1 MEKRKLRVGVL
12 FGGKSGE
19 HEVSF
24 CSASSIIEA
33 MDREKYEIVP
43 IGITKNGCW
52 LSPQESAIALQ
63 TGKIE
68 GNSRIAW
75 KGEPDNE
82 QLLVI
87 AREND
92 GTKYFPLGKL
102 DVIFPAL
109 HGPFGEDG
117 TVQGLLELI
126 NIPYVGSGV
135 AASAVAMDKELMKKI
150 FQQHALPQTKW
161 LALKRKRWISEKQ
174 KVLDEINNQF
184 SYPIFTKPT
193 NLGSSVGITRV
204 MKRQELENAID
215 IATFY
220 DRKILIEKG
229 IENALEVECSILGN
243 DEPDTSLV
251 GEIIPAGE
259 YYDYHSKYIDKGTRL
274 IIPARVP
281 ENIAKEV
288 QRIAK
293 IAYLA
298 IDAAGL
304 SRVDFFIQRNNNN
317 YKIYLNEINT
327 MPGFTRSSM
336 YPKLWEKS
344 GIGFSELIDRLIKL
358 SLERFSDKLSNR
370 TDYPSEILE

>member
-1 MEKRKLRVGVL
+1 MDKRKLRVGIL

-33 MDREKYEIVP
+33 MDRKKYEIVP

-63 TGKIE
+63 TGRIE
-68 GNSRIAW
+68 GNSRVAW
-75 KGEPDNE
+75 KGDPNNE

-87 AREND
+87 TRENNK
-92 GTKYFPLGKL
+92 TKYFHLDKL
-102 DVIFPAL
+102 DVIFPVL

-117 TVQGLLELI
+117 TVQGLLELV

-135 AASAVAMDKELMKKI
+135 AASAVAMDKEMMKKI

-204 MKRQELENAID
+204 MKSQELENAIN

-220 DRKILIEKG
+220 DRKILIEEGVK
-229 IENALEVECSILGN
+229 NALEVECSVLGN
-243 DEPDTSLV
+243 DEPDVSLA

-259 YYDYHSKYIDKGTRL
+259 YYDYNSKYIDKGTRL
-274 IIPARVP
+274 VIPARVP
-281 ENIAKEV
+281 DNITEEV

-293 IAYLA
+293 KAYLA

-344 GIGFSELIDRLIKL
+344 GIYFSELIDRLIEL
-358 SLERFSDKLSNR
+358 SLERFNDKMSNR

>member
-1 MEKRKLRVGVL
+1 MDKRKLRVGIL

-33 MDREKYEIVP
+33 MDRKKYEIVP

-63 TGKIE
+63 TGRIE
-68 GNSRIAW
+68 GNSRVAW
-75 KGEPDNE
+75 KGDPNNE

-87 AREND
+87 TRENNK
-92 GTKYFPLGKL
+92 TKYFHLDKL
-102 DVIFPAL
+102 DVIFPVL

-117 TVQGLLELI
+117 TVQGLLELV

-135 AASAVAMDKELMKKI
+135 AASAVAMDKEMMKKI

-204 MKRQELENAID
+204 MKSQELENAIN

-220 DRKILIEKG
+220 DRKILIEEGVK
-229 IENALEVECSILGN
+229 NALEVECSVLGN
-243 DEPDTSLV
+243 DEPEVSLA

-259 YYDYHSKYIDKGTRL
+259 YYDYNSKYIDKGTRL
-274 IIPARVP
+274 VIPARVP
-281 ENIAKEV
+281 DNITEEV

-293 IAYLA
+293 KAYLA

-344 GIGFSELIDRLIKL
+344 GIYFSELIDRLIEL
-358 SLERFSDKLSNR
+358 SLERFNDKMSNR

>member
-1 MEKRKLRVGVL
+1 MDKRKLRVGIL

-33 MDREKYEIVP
+33 MDRKKYEIVP

-63 TGKIE
+63 TGRIE
-68 GNSRIAW
+68 GNSRVAW
-75 KGEPDNE
+75 KGDPNNE

-87 AREND
+87 TRENNK
-92 GTKYFPLGKL
+92 TKYFHLDKL
-102 DVIFPAL
+102 DVIFPVL

-117 TVQGLLELI
+117 TVQGLLELV

-135 AASAVAMDKELMKKI
+135 AASAVAMDKEMMKKI

-204 MKRQELENAID
+204 MKSQELENAIN

-220 DRKILIEKG
+220 DRKILIEEGVK
-229 IENALEVECSILGN
+229 NALEVECSVLGN
-243 DEPDTSLV
+243 DEPEVSLA

-259 YYDYHSKYIDKGTRL
+259 YYDYNSKYIDKGTRL
-274 IIPARVP
+274 VIPARVP
-281 ENIAKEV
+281 DNITEEV

-293 IAYLA
+293 KAYLA

-344 GIGFSELIDRLIKL
+344 GIYFAELIDRLIEL
-358 SLERFSDKLSNR
+358 SLERFNDKMSNR

>member
-1 MEKRKLRVGVL
+1 MDKRKLRVGIL

-33 MDREKYEIVP
+33 MDRKKYEIVP

-63 TGKIE
+63 TGRIE
-68 GNSRIAW
+68 GNSRVAW
-75 KGEPDNE
+75 KGDPNNE

-87 AREND
+87 TRENNK
-92 GTKYFPLGKL
+92 TKYFHLDKL
-102 DVIFPAL
+102 DVIFPVL

-117 TVQGLLELI
+117 TVQGLLELV

-135 AASAVAMDKELMKKI
+135 AASAVAMDKEMMKKI

-204 MKRQELENAID
+204 MKSQELENAIN

-220 DRKILIEKG
+220 DRKILIEEGVK
-229 IENALEVECSILGN
+229 NALEVECSVLGN
-243 DEPDTSLV
+243 DEPDVSLA

-259 YYDYHSKYIDKGTRL
+259 YYDYNSKYIDKGTRL
-274 IIPARVP
+274 VIPARVP
-281 ENIAKEV
+281 DNITEEV

-293 IAYLA
+293 KAYLA

-344 GIGFSELIDRLIKL
+344 GIYFAELIDRLIEL
-358 SLERFSDKLSNR
+358 SLERFNDKMSNR

>member
-1 MEKRKLRVGVL
+1 MDKRKLRVGIL

-33 MDREKYEIVP
+33 MDRKKYEIVP

-63 TGKIE
+63 TGRIE
-68 GNSRIAW
+68 GNSRVAW
-75 KGEPDNE
+75 KGDPNNE

-87 AREND
+87 TRENNK
-92 GTKYFPLGKL
+92 TKYFPLDKL
-102 DVIFPAL
+102 DVIFPVL

-117 TVQGLLELI
+117 TVQGLLELV

-135 AASAVAMDKELMKKI
+135 AASAVAMDKEMMKKI

-204 MKRQELENAID
+204 MKSQELENAIN

-220 DRKILIEKG
+220 DRKILIEEGVK
-229 IENALEVECSILGN
+229 NALEVECSVLGN
-243 DEPDTSLV
+243 DEPDVSLA

-259 YYDYHSKYIDKGTRL
+259 YYDYNSKYIDKGTRL
-274 IIPARVP
+274 VIPARVP
-281 ENIAKEV
+281 DNITEEV

-293 IAYLA
+293 KAYLA

-344 GIGFSELIDRLIKL
+344 GIYFSELIDRLIEL
-358 SLERFSDKLSNR
+358 SLERFNDKMSNR